1 MSSSPISKTLM
12 WVSLI
17 GIQWQLQ
24 LMETGLL
31 VKEKWEAYGNGLARH
46 WRDMKAS
53 NPCLSIQHIQASHFV
68 VHHNTHLISLVDFF
82 DGKHNIVLGG
92 SWATHP
98 RIAGRKTL

>member
-1 MSSSPISKTLM
+1 M

-17 GIQWQLQ
+17 GILWQLP

-31 VKEKWEAYGNGLARH
+31 VKERWEAYGNGLARC

-53 NPCLSIQHIQASHFV
+53 SPCLCIRHIQASHFV
-68 VHHNTHLISLVDFF
+68 VHYDTLLTSLADFF